1 MSAAVWSMP
10 LALQARQ
17 CLPNSFSDPV
27 GDRHVNMGGFL
38 RRRFPS
44 GEAED
49 ELTVVPDCVSF
60 GVRPQ

>member
-1 MSAAVWSMP
+1 MP